1 MPLSKLRNDQAHL
14 QAPVSEMN
22 ISDDVL
28 PVVARQ
34 SLQRLADHGASEMS
48 DMQRL
53 GDIRSAVVDDDLL
66 FLLRRRQAPLSVRTR
81 LSHLLQIAGQKCRLQ
96 LQIEESR
103 FDRFCRFKHRLLHR
117 PVRARFALRQFR
129 CHRVGNH
136 KRRFVILLCAGHRAI
151 ALKLTQIR
159 AV

>member
-1 MPLSKLRNDQAHL
+1 MPLSKLRDNQSHL
-14 QAPVSEMN
+14 QAPVSEVD
-22 ISDDVL
+22 ISDDIL

-34 SLQRLADHGASEMS
+34 SLQSLADHGASEMS

-53 GDIRSAVVDDDLL
+53 GDIRSAVVDDNLL
-66 FLLRRRQAPLSVRTR
+66 FLLGRRQAPLSVRAC
-81 LSHLLQIAGQKCRLQ
+81 LSHLLQIPGQKRRLQ
-96 LQIEESR
+96 LQIEKSR
-103 FDRFCRFKHRLLHR
+103 FDRFHRFKRGLLHR
-117 PVRARFALRQFR
+117 PVRALLSLCQLSR
-129 CHRVGNH
+129 HRVGNH